1 MKKLLL
7 GVCAISLLNSVL
19 VMPVMAEYNNAQNR
33 SQITTDKATQNA
45 LQSSDNLPKSQAGAT
60 PVEQTAGGVDY
71 SSGAGDKAAA
81 VDLGL
86 SAISAFG
93 SLMGLM
99 FQLGLIENHL
109 KQWGW
114 WWPFSQTVSIPSPLP
129 QHWEGLWAGLGMTID
144 IGSTISQLGHAAV
157 NKFMR
162 DSTNIT
168 ASFAGVQGHVTD
180 KWIGPADRN
189 LIVAVMDKLGI
200 DPTRF
205 QAVAFDKD
213 MYKNLQN
220 ASSASP
226 RELMEYRRNELLE
239 DQRSLQNVAKEQR
252 AIRYRAQQ
260 RSIKAMASAMELKR
274 QLSSLAEMDAKIQAQ
289 YNSKN
294 QALNTLATRRAL
306 YDALMLLKM
315 NVLAVRTKVRAETLE
330 LDFKPL
336 KKELEIVDNG
346 DESKLSAG
354 GGQ

>member
-7 GVCAISLLNSVL
+7 GVCAISLLNGVL
-19 VMPVMAEYNNAQNR
+19 VMPVTAGITEFLVGRETRESLADTSRAQAFDT
-33 SQITTDKATQNA
+33 SKD
-45 LQSSDNLPKSQAGAT
+45 LPESNPEAT
-60 PVEQTAGGVDY
+60 PVEHTAGGADY
-71 SSGAGDKAAA
+71 SSDAGDSAAMVDMALSTPLTGMA
-81 VDLGL
+81 VGWPIQQLKQYLPSWKMSQTLTTTAQAPIHAESAWVGLGITLDGL
-86 SAISAFG
+86 SG
-93 SLMGLM
+93 
-99 FQLGLIENHL
+99 
-109 KQWGW
+109 
-114 WWPFSQTVSIPSPLP
+114 V
-129 QHWEGLWAGLGMTID
+129 
-144 IGSTISQLGHAAV
+144 SQLGHAAV
-157 NKFMR
+157 NQFMR
-162 DSTNIT
+162 DSTKIT
-168 ASFAGVQGHVTD
+168 ADFAGVQGHVTD

-189 LIVAVMDKLGI
+189 LIVAIMDKLGI
-200 DPTRF
+200 DPTRL
-205 QAVAFDKD
+205 QAVSFDKD
-213 MYKNLQN
+213 MYQNLQD

-306 YDALMLLKM
+306 YDSLMLLKM

-336 KKELEIVDNG
+336 KKELEIVGNDNRP
-346 DESKLSAG
+346 EFSAG

>member
-7 GVCAISLLNSVL
+7 GVCAISLLNGVF
-19 VMPVMAEYNNAQNR
+19 VMPVTAEVVAKSLSNISREQAFDT
-33 SQITTDKATQNA
+33 SKD
-45 LQSSDNLPKSQAGAT
+45 LPKSNPEAT
-60 PVEQTAGGVDY
+60 PVEHAAGGVDY
-71 SSGAGDKAAA
+71 SSDAGDAATIA
-81 VDLGL
+81 DMSYGNLFTQKVIGKGVGW
-86 SAISAFG
+86 AI
-93 SLMGLM
+93 
-99 FQLGLIENHL
+99 QRL
-109 KQWGW
+109 KQWLSS
-114 WWPFSQTVSIPSPLP
+114 WPMSQSLTVLKDKSIHVESV
-129 QHWEGLWAGLGMTID
+129 WVGLGINFDGLSGIT
-144 IGSTISQLGHAAV
+144 QLGHGAV

-162 DSTNIT
+162 DSTQIT
-168 ASFAGVQGHVTD
+168 SSFAGVQGYVTD

-213 MYKNLQN
+213 MYKNLKD

-226 RELMEYRRNELLE
+226 RELMEYRNKELLE

-260 RSIKAMASAMELKR
+260 RSIKALASAMELKR

-315 NVLAVRTKVRAETLE
+315 NVLAVRTKTRAETLE

-336 KKELEIVDNG
+336 KKKIEIIENDNG
-346 DESKLSAG
+346 AEFAAG

>member
-19 VMPVMAEYNNAQNR
+19 VMPVMAEYNNAINR

-86 SAISAFG
+86 SAISALG
-93 SLMGLM
+93 SLMGL
-99 FQLGLIENHL
+99 LYTVGKKVNIL
-109 KQWGW
+109 KQLGW
-114 WWPFSQTVSIPSPLP
+114 WWPFSQSVSIPAPM
-129 QHWEGLWAGLGMTID
+129 HYEGLWAGLGMTVD

-315 NVLAVRTKVRAETLE
+315 NVLAVRTKTRAETLE

-336 KKELEIVDNG
+336 KKELEIVENG
-346 DESKLSAG
+346 DDSKLSAG

>member
-7 GVCAISLLNSVL
+7 GVCAISLLNGVF
-19 VMPVMAEYNNAQNR
+19 VMPVTADVVTESLSDISR
-33 SQITTDKATQNA
+33 EKAFDT
-45 LQSSDNLPKSQAGAT
+45 SKDLPKSNPEAT
-60 PVEQTAGGVDY
+60 PVTQTADGVDY
-71 SSGAGDKAAA
+71 SSDAGDSAAIVDMALSTPLTGMA
-81 VDLGL
+81 VGWAIQQLKQLLSSWGL
-86 SAISAFG
+86 SQTLTIAADNSIHAES
-93 SLMGLM
+93 
-99 FQLGLIENHL
+99 
-109 KQWGW
+109 W
-114 WWPFSQTVSIPSPLP
+114 WV
-129 QHWEGLWAGLGMTID
+129 GLGINFD
-144 IGSTISQLGHAAV
+144 GLSGVAQLGHGLV

-162 DSTNIT
+162 DATYIT
-168 ASFAGVQGHVTD
+168 ATFAGAQGHVTD

-213 MYKNLQN
+213 MYKDLKD

-260 RSIKAMASAMELKR
+260 RSIKALASAMELKR

-336 KKELEIVDNG
+336 KKELEIVENG
-346 DESKLSAG
+346 DKPKLSAG